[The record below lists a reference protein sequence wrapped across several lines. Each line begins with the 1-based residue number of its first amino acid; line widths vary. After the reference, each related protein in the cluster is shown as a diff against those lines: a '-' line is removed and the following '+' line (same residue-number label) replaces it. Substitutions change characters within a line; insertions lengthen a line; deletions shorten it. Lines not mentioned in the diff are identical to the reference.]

1 MGPETPRRS
10 TLRPARGRRLA
21 WRRAHA
27 DLPRRLPRSS
37 ANGMQQKLY
46 NWNTLNQKVFKR
58 MGFQLS
64 KQECEAIANC
74 KPGAVERVLKLVQ
87 NQIMLHQGRSEE
99 EAFPISK

>member
-1 MGPETPRRS
+1 MPISSR
-10 TLRPARGRRLA
+10 
-21 WRRAHA
+21 
-27 DLPRRLPRSS
+27 PRSS

-99 EAFPISK
+99 EAFPLPK